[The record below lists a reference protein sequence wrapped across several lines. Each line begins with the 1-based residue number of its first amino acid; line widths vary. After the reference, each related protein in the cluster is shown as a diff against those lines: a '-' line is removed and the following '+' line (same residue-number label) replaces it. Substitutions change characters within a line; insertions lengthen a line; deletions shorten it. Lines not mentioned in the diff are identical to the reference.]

1 MCVEQFPCVVRNVEV
16 KWLSVQKVNGGGGV
30 VGGYLGGEEGEEVG
44 GFRKTRRETSTKRF

>member
-1 MCVEQFPCVVRNVEV
+1 M
-16 KWLSVQKVNGGGGV
+16 